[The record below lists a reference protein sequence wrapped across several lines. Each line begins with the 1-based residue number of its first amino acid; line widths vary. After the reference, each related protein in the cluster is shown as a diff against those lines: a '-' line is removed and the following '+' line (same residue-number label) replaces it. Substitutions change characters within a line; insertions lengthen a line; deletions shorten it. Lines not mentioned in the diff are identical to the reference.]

1 AVYRADPPVAQAMK
15 MTSQRTGNKSARAG
29 DDDQVVLVQ
38 PALDDHF
45 GVLFHERNLS
55 LVAENRSVPIGRW
68 CPHLRFSWLRM
79 RITLSA
85 TSDQLPHH
93 ATYDFQPVLPGREG
107 HSRTKDSTDY
117 LKLAAYNNAAG
128 REWRLTSTCCAP
140 PSSTMPSR
148 RDFVSRVRGD
158 VV

>member
-1 AVYRADPPVAQAMK
+1 
-15 MTSQRTGNKSARAG
+15 
-29 DDDQVVLVQ
+29 
-38 PALDDHF
+38 
-45 GVLFHERNLS
+45 
-55 LVAENRSVPIGRW
+55 IGRW
-68 CPHLRFSWLRM
+68 CPHLRFSWLGM

-128 REWRLTSTCCAP
+128 RELRLTSTCGAP

-158 VV
+158 VVCQPVGCRRDAPPDLREFWGLTLGCSRGVRVQEITPFRTAYRMSSAVLCRLSFWKILLRCVST